1 VTQCPTRD
9 TGSHI
14 RRADAHASCH
24 PRAAMEL
31 SSAQLAGYRRD
42 GYLMCRSVFDRDSV
56 AALSAVARADPAV
69 IEAAASSAKQIKL
82 W

>member
-1 VTQCPTRD
+1 
-9 TGSHI
+9 
-14 RRADAHASCH
+14 
-24 PRAAMEL
+24 MEL